1 MNENTLQ
8 LEPLPSLEKTNQP
21 INNNADL
28 TTYSGMRANSPA
40 DYTRTPIVDQ
50 PSSSSLR
57 GSQMPS
63 HHANP
68 YVLQWSKLRIEKKI
82 GEGAFGCVYLGELN
96 KTEVAIKQLAKSN
109 ATEEDIKEFMA
120 EAEIMK

>member
-1 MNENTLQ
+1 MDENTLQ
-8 LEPLPSLEKTNQP
+8 LEPLSTLAKTNQHDG
-21 INNNADL
+21 NADPSI
-28 TTYSGMRANSPA
+28 YSEMRANSPS
-40 DYTRTPIVDQ
+40 DYTKTPIVDN
-50 PSSSSLR
+50 SASSSLC
-57 GSQMPS
+57 GGQMPS

-68 YVLQWSKLRIEKKI
+68 YVLQWSKLKIEKKI

-96 KTEVAIKQLAKSN
+96 KTEVAIKLLVKSN